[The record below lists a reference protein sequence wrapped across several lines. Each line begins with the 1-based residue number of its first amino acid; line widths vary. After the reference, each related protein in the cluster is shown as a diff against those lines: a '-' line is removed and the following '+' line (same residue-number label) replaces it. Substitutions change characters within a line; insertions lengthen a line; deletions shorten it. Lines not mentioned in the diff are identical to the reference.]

1 MSTRLCKASRER
13 SPESVTNPGG
23 RIVSNRDEMKKKK
36 VVRNAYRQNGLLRLQ
51 LDDG

>member
-36 VVRNAYRQNGLLRLQ
+36 LSEMRIGRMVF
-51 LDDG
+51 